1 MSEIELRGITKRFP
15 GVIANDHIDL
25 AVDKGEIRA
34 LVGENGAGKTTLMRI
49 LYGEYQPDEGE
60 ILLRGKKV
68 TLHSPLEAIRAGLG
82 MVHQHF
88 MLFNSLS
95 VYENVIY
102 GDEPTRFGFIDP
114 RAARQRVRELVEEYG
129 LFVNPDVQVGELPVG
144 VRQRVEIIK
153 TLYRNA
159 EILILD
165 EPTAV
170 LTPQEKDDLCDILH
184 RLAARGKTILFITHK
199 LNEVMQVSDRAT
211 VLRNGAVVA
220 TLNTH
225 ETNPSEL
232 ARYMV
237 GRNVLLRLEK
247 PTVAP
252 GAVLLRVE
260 NLQVADDHANLA
272 VRDVSFK
279 VRGGELVGIAGV
291 AGNGQTELIEA
302 IVGLRPLRAG
312 RIALQD
318 RDMSDAPVAE
328 RRAGG
333 LAYVPEDRG
342 RMGLALNAKLDEN
355 LLMGYETQPAYN
367 QRGVL
372 KFDAIREFAQGLVKQ
387 YSIKAANVRE
397 PASNLSGGNLQKTV
411 VARELTHDAPVL
423 IAEQPTRG
431 VDIGS
436 IEFIHQ
442 QLVEYQQRGHAILL
456 VSAELSE
463 VMALADRIL
472 VMYEGRIVG
481 EVPGST
487 ATEHG
492 LGLLMTG
499 GSHPEGGTGSATKAS
514 VSAEQKLGN
523 D

>member
-1 MSEIELRGITKRFP
+1 MSEIELRNITKRFP
-15 GVIANDHIDL
+15 GVLANDHINL
-25 AVDKGEIRA
+25 SVDKGEIRA

-60 ILLRGKKV
+60 ILLRGKQV
-68 TLHSPLEAIRAGLG
+68 TFHSPLAAIRAGLG

-102 GDEPTRFGFIDP
+102 GAEPSQFGFINAQ
-114 RAARQRVRELVEEYG
+114 AARKRVSALAEEYG
-129 LFVNPDVQVGELPVG
+129 LFVNPNQRVGELPVG
-144 VRQRVEIIK
+144 VRQRVEILK

-170 LTPQEKDDLCDILH
+170 LTPQEKDDLCDILR
-184 RLAARGKTILFITHK
+184 RLAQRGKTILFITHK

-211 VLRNGAVVA
+211 VLRNGQVVT
-220 TLNTH
+220 TLETKD
-225 ETNPSEL
+225 TNPNEL

-237 GRNVLLRLEK
+237 GRS
-247 PTVAP
+247 
-252 GAVLLRVE
+252 VLLRVE
-260 NLQVADDHANLA
+260 KPDVTPGDVKLSVENVQVKDDRGETA
-272 VRDVSFK
+272 VRGVSFN

-291 AGNGQTELIEA
+291 AGNGQTELIQA
-302 IVGLRPLRAG
+302 LVGLRPMRSG
-312 RIALQD
+312 RVLLQGQD
-318 RDMSDAPVAE
+318 VSNATVAE

-333 LAYVPEDRG
+333 LAYIPEDRG
-342 RMGLALNAKLDEN
+342 AVGLALDAKLDEN
-355 LLMGYETQPAYN
+355 LLMGYESQAAYN
-367 QRGVL
+367 TRGL
-372 KFDAIREFAQGLVKQ
+372 LNFDAIRTFARGLVNQ
-387 YSIKAANVRE
+387 YSIKASSVRE
-397 PASNLSGGNLQKTV
+397 SASNLSGGNLQKTV
-411 VARELTHDAPVL
+411 VARELTHNAPVL

-463 VMALADRIL
+463 VLALADRIL

-481 EVPGST
+481 EVRGSD
-487 ATEHG
+487 ATEHD
-492 LGLLMTG
+492 LGILMTG
-499 GSHPEGGTGSATKAS
+499 STNHAAIPAS
-514 VSAEQKLGN
+514 QS
-523 D
+523 

>member
-1 MSEIELRGITKRFP
+1 MAEIELRDITKRFP
-15 GVIANDHIDL
+15 GVVANNHINL

-49 LYGEYQPDEGE
+49 LYGEYQPDDGE

-68 TLHSPLEAIRAGLG
+68 VFHSPLDAIRAGLG

-102 GDEPTRFGFIDP
+102 GAEPAQYGFIN
-114 RAARQRVRELVEEYG
+114 ANVARERVNELVAQYG
-129 LFVNPDVQVGELPVG
+129 LQVAPDARVGQLPVG

-170 LTPQEKDDLCDILH
+170 LTPQEKDDLFVIL
-184 RLAARGKTILFITHK
+184 RKLAARGKTILFITHK
-199 LNEVMQVSDRAT
+199 LNEVMEISDRAT
-211 VLRNGAVVA
+211 VLRNGSVIT
-220 TLNTH
+220 TLNTR
-225 ETNPSEL
+225 ETNQNEL
-232 ARYMV
+232 ARHMV
-237 GRNVLLRLEK
+237 GRSVLLRVEK
-247 PTVAP
+247 PNITP
-252 GAVLLRVE
+252 GETLLQVE
-260 NLQVADDHANLA
+260 NLQVADERGNLA
-272 VRDVSFK
+272 VRDVSLQ
-279 VRGGELVGIAGV
+279 VRAGELVGIAGV

-302 IVGLRPLRAG
+302 LVGLRAPRVGRVLMRGQDVTRA
-312 RIALQD
+312 
-318 RDMSDAPVAE
+318 SVAE
-328 RRAGG
+328 RRARGM
-333 LAYVPEDRG
+333 AYVPEDRG
-342 RMGLALNAKLDEN
+342 RVGLALDAALDEN
-355 LLMGYETQPAYN
+355 LLMGYEMQPKFS

-372 KFDAIREFAQGLVKQ
+372 QFDAIREFAQGLVSQ
-387 YSIKAANVRE
+387 YAIKTASVRDR
-397 PASNLSGGNLQKTV
+397 ASSLSGGNLQKTV

-442 QLVEYQQRGHAILL
+442 QLVEYQQRGHAILV

-463 VMALADRIL
+463 IMSLADRIL

-481 EVPGST
+481 ETPASQ

-492 LGLLMTG
+492 LGLWMTG
-499 GSHPEGGTGSATKAS
+499 SSN
-514 VSAEQKLGN
+514 Q
-523 D
+523 

>member
-1 MSEIELRGITKRFP
+1 MPQIELRGITKRFP
-15 GVIANDHIDL
+15 GVLANNQIDL
-25 AVDKGEIRA
+25 AIDKGEIRA

-60 ILLRGKKV
+60 ILLRGSKV
-68 TLHSPLEAIRAGLG
+68 TFHSPLEAIRAGLG

-102 GDEPTRFGFIDP
+102 GDEPSRFGLIDTN
-114 RAARQRVRELVEEYG
+114 AARQRVRDLVQEYG
-129 LFVNPDVQVGELPVG
+129 LFVNPDMRVGELPVG

-170 LTPQEKDDLCDILH
+170 LTPQEKDDLCDILR
-184 RLAARGKTILFITHK
+184 RLAQRGKTILFITHK

-220 TLNTH
+220 TLDTK

-237 GRNVLLRLEK
+237 GRSVMLRVEK
-247 PTVAP
+247 PTVMP
-252 GAVLLRVE
+252 GAPLLKVE
-260 NLQVADDHANLA
+260 QLRVADDRGEAM
-272 VRDVSFK
+272 VRDVSFE

-302 IVGLRPLRAG
+302 IVGLRPLRSG
-312 RIALQD
+312 RVLLQD
-318 RDMSDAPVAE
+318 RDISHARVAE

-333 LAYVPEDRG
+333 LAYIPEDRG
-342 RMGLALNAKLDEN
+342 RVGLALDAKLDEN
-355 LLMGYETQPAYN
+355 LLMGYESQLAFS
-367 QRGVL
+367 QRGIL
-372 KFDAIREFAQGLVKQ
+372 RFDAIREFAQGLVSR
-387 YSIKAANVRE
+387 YSIKTADVRE
-397 PASNLSGGNLQKTV
+397 VASNLSGGNLQKTV

-481 EVPGST
+481 EVPGNQ
-487 ATEHG
+487 ATEHD
-492 LGLLMTG
+492 LGVLMTG
-499 GSHPEGGTGSATKAS
+499 SKSEPVAAN
-514 VSAEQKLGN
+514 AA
-523 D
+523 

>member
-1 MSEIELRGITKRFP
+1 MFEIELRGITKRFP
-15 GVIANDHIDL
+15 GVLANNHIDL
-25 AVDKGEIRA
+25 GVNKGEIRA

-60 ILLRGKKV
+60 MMLRGKQV
-68 TLHSPLEAIRAGLG
+68 TFHSPLDAIRAGFG

-102 GDEPTRFGFIDP
+102 GNEPAQFGFIDIN
-114 RAARQRVRELVEEYG
+114 AARQRVRQLVEEYG
-129 LFVNPDVQVGELPVG
+129 LFVNPDVRVGELPVG

-170 LTPQEKDDLCDILH
+170 LTPQERDDLCAILR
-184 RLAARGKTILFITHK
+184 RLAERGKTILFITHK
-199 LNEVMQVSDRAT
+199 LNEVMEISDRAT
-211 VLRNGAVVA
+211 VLRNGSVVA
-220 TLNTH
+220 TLNTN
-225 ETNPSEL
+225 ETNPHEL

-237 GRNVLLRLEK
+237 GRS
-247 PTVAP
+247 
-252 GAVLLRVE
+252 VLLRVE
-260 NLQVADDHANLA
+260 KQLVEPGEVMLRVENARVADDRGNPA
-272 VRDVSFK
+272 VRDVSFE

-291 AGNGQTELIEA
+291 AGNGQTELIET
-302 IVGLRPLRAG
+302 IVGLRPLQSGHVVLRG
-312 RIALQD
+312 
-318 RDMSDAPVAE
+318 RDMSDAQVVE
-328 RRAGG
+328 RRGGG
-333 LAYVPEDRG
+333 LAYIPEDRG
-342 RMGLALNAKLDEN
+342 RVGLALDAKLDEN
-355 LLMGYETQPAYN
+355 LLMGYETSSAYN
-367 QRGVL
+367 HRGL
-372 KFDAIREFAQGLVKQ
+372 LNFDAIREFADRLIKQ
-387 YSIKAANVRE
+387 YSIKAANVRD

-411 VARELTHDAPVL
+411 VARELTHDAPIL

-463 VMALADRIL
+463 IMALADRIL

-481 EVPGST
+481 EVSGAE
-487 ATEHG
+487 ATEHE

-499 GSHPEGGTGSATKAS
+499 GRKTGVESTA
-514 VSAEQKLGN
+514 
-523 D
+523 

>member
-1 MSEIELRGITKRFP
+1 MFEIELRGITKRFP
-15 GVIANDHIDL
+15 GVIANNHIDL
-25 AVDKGEIRA
+25 AIDKGEIRA

-49 LYGEYQPDEGE
+49 LYGEEQPDEGE
-60 ILLRGKKV
+60 ILLRGKPV
-68 TLHSPLEAIRAGLG
+68 SFHSPLDAIRAGFG

-102 GDEPTRFGFIDP
+102 GAEPTQLGFINTG
-114 RAARQRVRELVEEYG
+114 AARQRVRQLVEEYG
-129 LFVNPDVQVGELPVG
+129 LFVNPDVRVGELPVG

-170 LTPQEKDDLCDILH
+170 LTPQEKDDLCAILR
-184 RLAARGKTILFITHK
+184 RLAERGKTILFITHK
-199 LNEVMQVSDRAT
+199 LNEVMQVTDRAT
-211 VLRNGAVVA
+211 VLRHGSVVA
-220 TLNTH
+220 TLDTAA
-225 ETNPSEL
+225 TNPTEL

-237 GRNVLLRLEK
+237 GRSVM
-247 PTVAP
+247 
-252 GAVLLRVE
+252 LRVE
-260 NLQVADDHANLA
+260 KPQVKPGEVRLQIEQLQVCDDRGVPA
-272 VRDVSFK
+272 VRDVSFD
-279 VRGGELVGIAGV
+279 VRGGEIVGIAGV
-291 AGNGQTELIEA
+291 AGNGQTELIQA
-302 IVGLRPLRAG
+302 LVGLRPLQGGMVRLNGQDVSRATVEA
-312 RIALQD
+312 R
-318 RDMSDAPVAE
+318 RD
-328 RRAGG
+328 GG

-342 RMGLALNAKLDEN
+342 SVGLALDAKLDEN
-355 LLMGYETQPAYN
+355 LLMGYETQNAYN
-367 QRGVL
+367 NRGL
-372 KFDAIREFAQGLVKQ
+372 LNFDSIRAFADRLVKQ
-387 YSIKAANVRE
+387 YSIKTASVRE
-397 PASNLSGGNLQKTV
+397 PASTLSGGNLQKTV

-463 VMALADRIL
+463 IMSLADRIL

-481 EVPGST
+481 ELPGAD
-487 ATEHG
+487 ATEHE

-499 GSHPEGGTGSATKAS
+499 TR
-514 VSAEQKLGN
+514 Q
-523 D
+523 

>member
-1 MSEIELRGITKRFP
+1 MPEIELRDITKRFP
-15 GVIANDHIDL
+15 GVVANNHINL

-60 ILLRGKKV
+60 ILLRDKRV
-68 TLHSPLEAIRAGLG
+68 VFHSPLDGIRAGLG

-102 GDEPTRFGFIDP
+102 GDEPRQYGFINTNV
-114 RAARQRVRELVEEYG
+114 ARERVRALVEQYG
-129 LFVNPDVQVGELPVG
+129 LHVDPNARVGQLPVG

-153 TLYRNA
+153 TLYRSA

-170 LTPQEKDDLCDILH
+170 LTPQEKDDLFAIL
-184 RLAARGKTILFITHK
+184 RKLAANGKTILFITHK
-199 LNEVMQVSDRAT
+199 LNEVMEVSDRAT
-211 VLRNGAVVA
+211 VLRNGSVIT
-220 TLNTH
+220 TLNTR
-225 ETNPSEL
+225 ESSPNEI
-232 ARYMV
+232 ARHMV
-237 GRNVLLRLEK
+237 GRS
-247 PTVAP
+247 
-252 GAVLLRVE
+252 VLLRVE
-260 NLQVADDHANLA
+260 KPAITPGDTLLEVENLQVEDERGNLA
-272 VRDVSFK
+272 VRDVSLK

-302 IVGLRPLRAG
+302 IAGLRTPRAG
-312 RIALQD
+312 RVLLRGEDVTRAG
-318 RDMSDAPVAE
+318 VAE
-328 RRAGG
+328 RRARGI
-333 LAYVPEDRG
+333 AYVPEDRG
-342 RMGLALNAKLDEN
+342 RVGLALDAALDEN
-355 LLMGYETQPAYN
+355 LLMGYETDGRFA
-367 QRGVL
+367 QRGL
-372 KFDAIREFAQGLVKQ
+372 LQFDAIRDFARGLVSQ
-387 YSIKAANVRE
+387 YAIKTANVRDRV
-397 PASNLSGGNLQKTV
+397 SNLSGGNLQKTV

-442 QLVEYQQRGHAILL
+442 QLVEYQQRGHAILV

-463 VMALADRIL
+463 IMSLADRIL

-481 EVPGST
+481 ET
-487 ATEHG
+487 RAQDATEHG
-492 LGLLMTG
+492 LGLWMTG
-499 GSHPEGGTGSATKAS
+499 SR
-514 VSAEQKLGN
+514 Q
-523 D
+523 